1 MINDIPPKQTLG
13 GSAIP
18 PTSGSAEYESLPP
31 HTDPLGGV
39 HPHALVSV
47 HDPSLHGDAGAFP
60 VLKAFQDYLET
71 ERQQARKRLVTLTAF
86 FVSLMA
92 IVVGGFIVAF
102 IFLFN
107 RMDKQQSRLDQQQSR
122 LLEAALQ
129 ERKAPP
135 APVVPAPEVPSPAV
149 IAAQQA
155 TRQIEAVTLNLQTN
169 IGQQLATMGAV
180 ANRLDTKVD
189 AQNAE
194 MTKLR
199 ETMAAIQKENEKLR
213 TELPKLASA
222 AVSKVVPYPASTP
235 APGIATA
242 PRSVSET
249 LPLTSSAAPALAGY
263 EETVFPI
270 RGRDGERTILWH
282 AFVPK

>member
-1 MINDIPPKQTLG
+1 MINDIPPKQTLS
-13 GSAIP
+13 GSSIP
-18 PTSGSAEYESLPP
+18 PSAGSAEYDPLPP
-31 HTDPLGGV
+31 RADPLGGA

-47 HDPSLHGDAGAFP
+47 HDPSLHGDGAFP

-92 IVVGGFIVAF
+92 IVVGGFMVAF

-135 APVVPAPEVPSPAV
+135 APAAPEPPSPA
-149 IAAQQA
+149 ILAAQQA

-169 IGQQLATMGAV
+169 IGLQLASMGAV

-189 AQNAE
+189 AQNEE
-194 MTKLR
+194 MAKLR
-199 ETMAAIQKENEKLR
+199 ESLATMQKENERLR
-213 TELPKLASA
+213 TDLPKLATEA
-222 AVSKVVPYPASTP
+222 ARKIVPPALPPVPTP
-235 APGIATA
+235 AAGIATA
-242 PRSVSET
+242 PRGISET
-249 LPLTSSAAPALAGY
+249 RMATAPALPGY
-263 EETVFPI
+263 EEAILPM
-270 RGRDGERTILWH
+270 RGRDGEQVILWR
-282 AFVPK
+282 AFTPK